1 MIADKDW
8 KKKLGLLDDLAMGY
22 EVAVIPMYEKDY
34 LAEFYDFYRIR
45 NRSGKLVPSE
55 LGFEGSL
62 REVSGEYRWEEIAVR
77 AKAYFGLPVRIM
89 GFEDG
94 APSDLREALGGR
106 RGLSPFFFVFDMMFC
121 EYEGFT
127 LCYMSGTN
135 N

>member
-8 KKKLGLLDDLAMGY
+8 KDKLRLLDDLAMVY
-22 EVAVIPMYEKDY
+22 EVAVIPLYEKDY
-34 LAEFYDFYRIR
+34 LTEFYDFYRIR
-45 NRSGKLVPSE
+45 NRSWKLVPSE
-55 LGFEGSL
+55 LGFEDSL
-62 REVSGEYRWEEIAVR
+62 REVSGEYRWEEIAEK

>member
-8 KKKLGLLDDLAMGY
+8 KDKLRLLDDLAMVY
-22 EVAVIPMYEKDY
+22 EVAVIPLYEKDY
-34 LAEFYDFYRIR
+34 LTEFYDFYRIR
-45 NRSGKLVPSE
+45 NRSWKLVPSE
-55 LGFEGSL
+55 LGFEDSL
-62 REVSGEYRWEEIAVR
+62 REVSGEYRWEEIAEM
-77 AKAYFGLPVRIM
+77 AKELYGLPKRIM
-89 GFEDG
+89 GLEDG

>member
-8 KKKLGLLDDLAMGY
+8 KEKLGLLDDLSMGY
-22 EVAVIPMYEKDY
+22 EVAVIPLYEEDY

-45 NRSGKLVPSE
+45 NRDGRLVPSE
-55 LGFEGSL
+55 LGFEDSL
-62 REVSGEYRWEEIAVR
+62 REVSGEYRWEEIAEK
-77 AKAYFGLPVRIM
+77 AKAYFGLPMRIM

>member
-8 KKKLGLLDDLAMGY
+8 KDKLRLLDDLAMVY
-22 EVAVIPMYEKDY
+22 EVAVIPLYEKDY
-34 LAEFYDFYRIR
+34 LTEFYDFYRIR

-55 LGFEGSL
+55 LGFEDSL
-62 REVSGEYRWEEIAVR
+62 REVSGEYRWEEIAEM
-77 AKAYFGLPVRIM
+77 AKELYGLPKRIM
-89 GFEDG
+89 GFENG